1 MKRTCLIILSAC
13 FSCHWLKAG
22 TPITLEKA
30 VNELA
35 LQCASAQVERL
46 RLKNELLAC
55 ENYKKSFLPALQLTT
70 NLVEFNHSLKLLQ
83 NAPDGNYFN
92 VEDYST
98 SSNAGMT
105 IQQKIFHTGGTL
117 ALNSSISFLREHSGN
132 RNNFTATPFYISYSQ
147 SFWGGRKQ
155 NLMERSLYRLRHNL
169 ALKNY
174 CVSISTIQQQVLAL
188 YLEAYRR
195 KLEMEQ
201 LRSDIHTQDTL
212 LQIAKFKWEE
222 GYITEYEYTQIEQQ
236 DLQIRYAYDHTSRV
250 FEENLRNLSAELNL
264 NEEIEIQEPDK
275 NALPGFLEGHMVI
288 RHIEKN
294 NPQKQ
299 ALDMQR
305 KQAEY
310 DRFQARMET
319 KFNGTISVNY
329 GLNQYAETFPE
340 AYKHPNSQQNINL
353 KLSIPIF
360 QWGINK
366 NKRKMADN
374 EYEATLLEIE
384 KSERDFLSNQMEQIN
399 NYNHATQT
407 FDLTK
412 RNYEL
417 ACKQHRLAVEKFA
430 LGKISVYELTS
441 VVQEQYTAMQDYY
454 LAMESLFV
462 SYYSLRHL
470 ALYDF
475 VCGQPLEDLFRP

>member
-1 MKRTCLIILSAC
+1 M
-13 FSCHWLKAG
+13 
-22 TPITLEKA
+22 
-30 VNELA
+30 
-35 LQCASAQVERL
+35 
-46 RLKNELLAC
+46 
-55 ENYKKSFLPALQLTT
+55 
-70 NLVEFNHSLKLLQ
+70 
-83 NAPDGNYFN
+83 
-92 VEDYST
+92 
-98 SSNAGMT
+98 
-105 IQQKIFHTGGTL
+105 
-117 ALNSSISFLREHSGN
+117 
-132 RNNFTATPFYISYSQ
+132 
-147 SFWGGRKQ
+147 
-155 NLMERSLYRLRHNL
+155 
-169 ALKNY
+169 
-174 CVSISTIQQQVLAL
+174 
-188 YLEAYRR
+188 
-195 KLEMEQ
+195 
-201 LRSDIHTQDTL
+201 
-212 LQIAKFKWEE
+212 
-222 GYITEYEYTQIEQQ
+222 
-236 DLQIRYAYDHTSRV
+236 QIRYAYDHTSRV

-374 EYEATLLEIE
+374 E
-384 KSERDFLSNQMEQIN
+384 EQIN